1 MIRISTSAWKIGSDH
16 FLFRKDAR
24 LDFLKQLG
32 GTFSLHCCHNRGKAF
47 HTMTER
53 RRTVEDAQI
62 IELYFRRDEDAI
74 SETAKKYGT
83 FCQRLAGNIL
93 TDPAD
98 AEECVSDAY
107 FQAWNAIPPQRPAR
121 LGAWLGRVVRNNALN
136 CWKKNHRK
144 KRYDGMEQLFSEL
157 TDCVPSPTT
166 VERELDGRELTAF
179 LNRWLG
185 TLSRDDRVLFLR
197 RYWNGEAVRDLA
209 RQAGVSPAKM
219 AKRMYRLR
227 QDLRAALEKEGYSL

>member
-1 MIRISTSAWKIGSDH
+1 
-16 FLFRKDAR
+16 
-24 LDFLKQLG
+24 
-32 GTFSLHCCHNRGKAF
+32 
-47 HTMTER
+47 
-53 RRTVEDAQI
+53 VEDEQI
-62 IELYFRRDEDAI
+62 IALYFQRDEDAI
-74 SETAKKYGT
+74 AETAKKYGA
-83 FCQRLAGNIL
+83 FCNKLACSIL

-136 CWKKNHRK
+136 LWKKNHRK

-157 TDCVPSPTT
+157 TDCIPSPAT
-166 VERELDGRELTAF
+166 VEQVLDGWELTAF

-185 TLSRDDRVLFLR
+185 TLPPDDRVLFLR

-209 RQAGVSPAKM
+209 RQAGVSPAKLE
-219 AKRMYRLR
+219 KRLYRLR
-227 QDLRAALEKEGYSL
+227 QTLRAALEKEGYSL